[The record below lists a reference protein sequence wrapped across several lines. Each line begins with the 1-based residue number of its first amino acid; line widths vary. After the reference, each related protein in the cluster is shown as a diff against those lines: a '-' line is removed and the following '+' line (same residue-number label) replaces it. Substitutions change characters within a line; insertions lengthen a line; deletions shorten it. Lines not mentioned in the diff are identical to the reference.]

1 MNHKIKPI
9 FIWAGGKTKMMKH
22 YKDLFP
28 SVFEH
33 KIESYSEPFFGG
45 GAMLLNVVNRYP
57 SLKKVYVNDINGG
70 LTSIYRNIKNNVEEF
85 CDGID
90 ELQSE
95 YLPLS
100 KEKRKE
106 FFFDLRSKNAWE
118 YQDWG
123 DLKESYVLYFLMKT
137 GFNGIWQINKNTNN
151 RYGTPSGLLNQKD
164 RVYDKWNVL
173 LWNEMLNKYDV
184 EILNG
189 DWKDCPISDFTF
201 YDPPYRDS
209 FANYNTRFPDE
220 ETELLIDKVE
230 NNKNVWLCN
239 RDSGDGFFE
248 NRKTHLHKFPITYT
262 AGRRKKTDE
271 GFKATKATEIL
282 LCN

>member
-1 MNHKIKPI
+1 MKIKPL

-22 YKDLFP
+22 YEDLFP
-28 SVFEH
+28 SNE
-33 KIESYSEPFFGG
+33 IESYSEPFFGG

-57 SLKKVYVNDINGG
+57 ALKKIYVNDINGG

-95 YLPLS
+95 YLPLN

-118 YQDWG
+118 YEGWG

-151 RYGTPSGLLNQKD
+151 RYGTPAGLLNQKD
-164 RVYDKWNVL
+164 RVYDSWGKERV
-173 LWNEMLNKYDV
+173 
-184 EILNG
+184 
-189 DWKDCPISDFTF
+189 
-201 YDPPYRDS
+201 
-209 FANYNTRFPDE
+209 
-220 ETELLIDKVE
+220 
-230 NNKNVWLCN
+230 
-239 RDSGDGFFE
+239 
-248 NRKTHLHKFPITYT
+248 
-262 AGRRKKTDE
+262 
-271 GFKATKATEIL
+271 
-282 LCN
+282 

>member
-1 MNHKIKPI
+1 
-9 FIWAGGKTKMMKH
+9 
-22 YKDLFP
+22 
-28 SVFEH
+28 
-33 KIESYSEPFFGG
+33 
-45 GAMLLNVVNRYP
+45 MLLNVVNRYP
-57 SLKKVYVNDINGG
+57 SLKKIYVNDINSG

-85 CDGID
+85 CGGMD

-118 YQDWG
+118 YQDWE

-189 DWKDCPISDFTF
+189 DWKDCPIGDFTF

-220 ETELLIDKVE
+220 ETELLIKRVE
-230 NNKNVWLCN
+230 ESKNVWLCN
-239 RDSGDGFFE
+239 RDSNDGFFDNKNATTE
-248 NRKTHLHKFPITYT
+248 RFPITYT
-262 AGRRKKTDE
+262 AGRRKKTED

-282 LCN
+282 LYN